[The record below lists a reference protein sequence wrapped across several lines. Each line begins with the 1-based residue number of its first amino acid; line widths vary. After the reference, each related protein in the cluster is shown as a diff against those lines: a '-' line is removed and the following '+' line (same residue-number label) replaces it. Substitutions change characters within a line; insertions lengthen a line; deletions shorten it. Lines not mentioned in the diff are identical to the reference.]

1 MAIYN
6 YQRVSTKRQSVGRQ
20 DFQLDKLGIK
30 FTKSYIDKISG
41 KNTDRAELNKLML
54 DAKEGDIIYVESIS
68 RLARNVDD
76 LRSLCAYFIDKGVTV
91 NFLKEGISTNGD
103 SYKFMLTILG
113 AIAEIERERISEL
126 VRQGVE
132 RCKETGKTKT
142 GKWFGGQYKK
152 IEDLPKEFFKYYT
165 KMKEGIITKVEMT
178 KLLKISKPTLFRWI
192 RLYESNM
199 EG

>member
-1 MAIYN
+1 M
-6 YQRVSTKRQSVGRQ
+6 SRQ
-20 DFQLDKLGIK
+20 DFQLDKLGVK

-41 KNTDRAELNKLML
+41 KNTDRTELNKLIL

-91 NFLKEGISTNGD
+91 NFVKEGISTNGD

-152 IEDLPKEFFKYYT
+152 TEDLPKEFFKYYT